1 MDIKKRPVDWECV
14 NYMVCEVQYGGKIT
28 DDWDRRLFNT
38 YGQAWLVPAILD
50 AQFRFHEGYQIPQGA
65 EVDAFRKAIETL
77 PLIDNT
83 NLFGLHPNADIAFR
97 TRQTSMVTSTMLDP
111 IPLYLREISL
121 TSSLQLPY
129 TFPLYLTGHL
139 DDARDAAQGGR
150 RRRRRDARGGSAQDR
165 ARAAGEA

>member
-38 YGQAWLVPAILD
+38 YGQAWLVPALLD

-97 TRQTSMVTSTMLDP
+97 TRQTSMVTSTMLDQFP
-111 IPLYLREISL
+111 ISL
-121 TSSLQLPY
+121 PDFSLAPPLQLPY
-129 TFPLYLTGHL
+129 TSP
-139 DDARDAAQGGR
+139 
-150 RRRRRDARGGSAQDR
+150 
-165 ARAAGEA
+165 

>member
-65 EVDAFRKAIETL
+65 DVDAFRKAIETL

-97 TRQTSMVTSTMLDP
+97 TRQTSMVTSTMLDQLP
-111 IPLYLREISL
+111 HMSPLS
-121 TSSLQLPY
+121 LPY
-129 TFPLYLTGHL
+129 TSPATPLHL
-139 DDARDAAQGGR
+139 SLISHRSSRRCSRRSPRRAAAAAAR
-150 RRRRRDARGGSAQDR
+150 R
-165 ARAAGEA
+165 ARR

>member
-97 TRQTSMVTSTMLDP
+97 TRQTSMVGYISP
-111 IPLYLREISL
+111 VSPLH
-121 TSSLQLPY
+121 LPY
-129 TFPLYLTGHL
+129 ISAISPVHL
-139 DDARDAAQGGR
+139 PYNSLHLLLVSPRSSR
-150 RRRRRDARGGSAQDR
+150 RCSRRSPR
-165 ARAAGEA
+165 RAAAAAARHARR

>member
-97 TRQTSMVTSTMLDP
+97 TRQTSMVIPTMLDQLPLYPRDIYLTPPYNSFTHFFP
-111 IPLYLREISL
+111 IPPR
-121 TSSLQLPY
+121 SSRRCSRRSPRRAAAAA
-129 TFPLYLTGHL
+129 
-139 DDARDAAQGGR
+139 AR
-150 RRRRRDARGGSAQDR
+150 R
-165 ARAAGEA
+165 ARR